1 MDFGNRLKSLRQE
14 RQETLHKVA
23 VGANIDMTLL
33 SKFERR
39 ERMPTSEQLEKI
51 ARYFGADLTRLTV
64 ELTAEKIVTE
74 YGANA
79 ITYQAAHLVKEACA
93 EYNAGR
99 GTENE
104 KK

>member
-1 MDFGNRLKSLRQE
+1 MDFGNRLKSLRSE

-23 VGANIDMTLL
+23 VGTDIDMTLL

-39 ERMPTSEQLEKI
+39 ERMPTNEQLEKI
-51 ARYFGADLTRLTV
+51 ARYFGIDLMRLTV

-74 YGANA
+74 YGMNE
-79 ITYQAAHLVKEACA
+79 ITYEAANLVKEAFA
-93 EYNAGR
+93 EYNAG
-99 GTENE
+99 GDNEDE